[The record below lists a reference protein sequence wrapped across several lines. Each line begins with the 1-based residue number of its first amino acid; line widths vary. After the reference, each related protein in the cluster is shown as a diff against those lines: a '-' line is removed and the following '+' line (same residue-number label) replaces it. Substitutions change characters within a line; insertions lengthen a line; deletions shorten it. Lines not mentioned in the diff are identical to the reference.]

1 MSEVQQKSEKQ
12 EDAEAA
18 VDDFRKDLGP
28 FVVAAET
35 TRMAMLFTDAKA
47 PGDPIVY
54 ANDSFLKLTGYDRN
68 EVLGQSF
75 NSLLEQR
82 VDPEVIEKIK
92 SEFEKCENHDN
103 NLDIDYNRK
112 DGSAL
117 FVSVFIS
124 PVWDESG
131 EIVQHFVSFM
141 DITKHKEAQNKSK
154 MFIDELNHR
163 VKNTLATVQA
173 IVWQSFKKSSDTQ
186 IVRESIDSR
195 LFALSRSHDLLTREH
210 WNGVSFRDLVNE
222 VLEPFGVAGDGAA
235 RFIIA
240 GRNVRIS
247 PQTALALGVALNE
260 LATNA
265 LKYGALSNEAGCVLI
280 EWAVAPMP
288 AGNRLIIRWQ
298 EKDGPTVAPPS
309 RKGFGSQVIE
319 RGLCHELAG
328 TVHLDFPE
336 AGAVCMIDIPAPER
350 AHVE

>member
-1 MSEVQQKSEKQ
+1 MSEIKPKSEKQ

-68 EVLGQSF
+68 EALGESF

-82 VDPEVIEKIK
+82 VDPEVLEKIK
-92 SEFEKCENHDN
+92 AEFESIGKHDN
-103 NLDIDYNRK
+103 NIDIDYNRK
-112 DGSAL
+112 DGSTL

-141 DITKHKEAQNKSK
+141 DITKHKEAQNKSR

-163 VKNTLATVQA
+163 VKNTLATVQS
-173 IVWQSFKKSSDTQ
+173 IVWQAFKRSSDTQ
-186 IVRESIDSR
+186 VVREAIDSR
-195 LFALSRSHDLLTREH
+195 LFALSRSHDLLTREQ
-210 WNGVSFRDLVNE
+210 WDGSGLRDLLNE
-222 VLEPFGVAGDGAA
+222 VLEPFGVVGGRAE
-235 RFIIA
+235 RFVIA
-240 GRNVRIS
+240 GQNVRI
-247 PQTALALGVALNE
+247 PPKAALAFGIAFNE

-280 EWAVAPMP
+280 EWAVVPMP

-298 EKDGPTVAPPS
+298 EKNGPPVAPPS
-309 RKGFGSQVIE
+309 HKGFGSQVIE
-319 RGLCHELAG
+319 RGLGHELEG
-328 TVHLDFPE
+328 TVRLDYPE
-336 AGAVCMIDIPAPER
+336 EGAVCTIDIPAPEG
-350 AHVE
+350 AHAG

>member
-1 MSEVQQKSEKQ
+1 M
-12 EDAEAA
+12 
-18 VDDFRKDLGP
+18 
-28 FVVAAET
+28 
-35 TRMAMLFTDAKA
+35 
-47 PGDPIVY
+47 
-54 ANDSFLKLTGYDRN
+54 
-68 EVLGQSF
+68 
-75 NSLLEQR
+75 
-82 VDPEVIEKIK
+82 
-92 SEFEKCENHDN
+92 
-103 NLDIDYNRK
+103 
-112 DGSAL
+112 
-117 FVSVFIS
+117 
-124 PVWDESG
+124 
-131 EIVQHFVSFM
+131 QHFVSFI
-141 DITKHKEAQNKSK
+141 DITKHKEAQDKSK

-222 VLEPFGVAGDGAA
+222 VLEPFRVAGDGAA
-235 RFIIA
+235 RFVIA

-336 AGAVCMIDIPAPER
+336 EGAVCTINIPAPDR